1 MRKTVLKIIRFI
13 LNPRLLLC
21 ILLAWFITNGWSYV
35 ALAIGSYF
43 HIIWL
48 MTVSG
53 AYLALLW
60 IPFTPEKIITLAI
73 AIALLQKLFPN
84 DLKTLAVLK
93 ELYKKAKSAV
103 MKRHS

>member
-1 MRKTVLKIIRFI
+1 MKKTVLKIIRFI

-43 HIIWL
+43 RIIWL

-53 AYLALLW
+53 TYLTLLW
-60 IPFTPEKIITLAI
+60 LPFTPEKIITFAI

-93 ELYKKAKSAV
+93 ELHKKAKSAV
-103 MKRHS
+103 MKRK